1 MNKINSD
8 NFYNLNPIFADR
20 LYELAK
26 EYSVSRDALINIAV
40 RKFIEDIDLLRDLRI
55 GKVKSD

>member
-1 MNKINSD
+1 MNTINSD
-8 NFYNLNPIFADR
+8 NYYNLNPIFADR

-26 EYSVSRDALINIAV
+26 EYSVSKDVLINIAV

>member
-1 MNKINSD
+1 MNKINSE
-8 NFYNLNPIFADR
+8 NYYNLNPIFADR

-40 RKFIEDIDLLRDLRI
+40 RKLIEDIDLLRDLRI
-55 GKVKSD
+55 GKVKSG